1 MKFITISKSLQGYH
15 IYMGIPGTCSR
26 EHMHLIGYSKRNAIK
41 AFRQAYGLE
50 HKHLTILE
58 V

>member
-1 MKFITISKSLQGYH
+1 MNVLTISKSLQGYH
-15 IYMGIPGTCSR
+15 IY
-26 EHMHLIGYSKRNAIK
+26 IK

-50 HKHLTILE
+50 RKHLTILE

>member
-1 MKFITISKSLQGYH
+1 MKILTISKSLQGYH
-15 IYMGIPGTCSR
+15 IYMDIPGTCSR
-26 EHMHLIGYSKRNAIK
+26 EHMHMVGYTKKNAIK

-50 HKHLTILE
+50 GKHLTILE